1 MATLFRNMILS
12 GIWKIISLIRKSWTQ
27 CFWKCVKLAY
37 CNLWN
42 VNFGTLMYDGHFICF
57 WSQWLVFKLVI
68 QIQCIWNVNDWYIN
82 NSRSIHYLQFLLLIS
97 GFYLFSIQYQTKN
110 CGALALCGPT
120 IVDMYQDGGVIRSF
134 ERNLAIDNKADT
146 DMVNLETQ

>member
-1 MATLFRNMILS
+1 MKLDYIL
-12 GIWKIISLIRKSWTQ
+12 T
-27 CFWKCVKLAY
+27 
-37 CNLWN
+37 LWN
-42 VNFGTLMYDGHFICF
+42 SNLGPNVRWTFISY
-57 WSQWLVFKLVI
+57 WSQWLVFELVI
-68 QIQCIWNVNDWYIN
+68 QIQYIWIVNDWYIN

-146 DMVNLETQ
+146 DMVNLKSKYMEKIIKSSKLLWNTFIYF

>member
-1 MATLFRNMILS
+1 M
-12 GIWKIISLIRKSWTQ
+12 
-27 CFWKCVKLAY
+27 
-37 CNLWN
+37 
-42 VNFGTLMYDGHFICF
+42 
-57 WSQWLVFKLVI
+57 
-68 QIQCIWNVNDWYIN
+68 
-82 NSRSIHYLQFLLLIS
+82 IS

-146 DMVNLETQ
+146 DMVN

>member
-1 MATLFRNMILS
+1 MYKRKISNCKNFTVVKSVLAFSKVRNYF
-12 GIWKIISLIRKSWTQ
+12 KSWNYILT
-27 CFWKCVKLAY
+27 
-37 CNLWN
+37 LWN
-42 VNFGTLMYDGHFICF
+42 VNFGTLMYDGHFICL
-57 WSQWLVFKLVI
+57 WSQWLVFRLVI